1 MLFRSLKSLMHS
13 THETQRA
20 NRNEPGAYLRA
31 CAEKAYTYLN
41 KHYKNKNKSRA
52 YLEKYLE
59 TPNGP
64 GVLIHIHGMAQDEI
78 AGINGKPGLSF
89 KEKFDLQERPR
100 RIQELVKEAFLL
112 KQQAEIEAAAMRP
125 AQKSN

>member
-1 MLFRSLKSLMHS
+1 MLFRSLKSLMHT

-20 NRNEPGAYLRA
+20 NRNQPGAYLEA
-31 CAEKAYTYLN
+31 CAEKAYSYLE

-64 GVLIHIHGMAQDEI
+64 GVLIHIRGMAQDEI

-89 KEKFDLQERPR
+89 KEKYDLQEKPR
-100 RIQELVKEAFLL
+100 RIQELVMEAFLF
-112 KQQAEIEAAAMRP
+112 KQQRELETAGVSRRLG
-125 AQKSN
+125 